1 MLELT
6 LIERIEREINQ
17 QFYLVKDLLE
27 EIKEGETTLEEAKK
41 VLEEGLRDF
50 RLVKNILGSNERE
63 QIITDKIIRIQIAV
77 KEIEKGNIE
86 QAYFNLTVKR

>member
-27 EIKEGETTLEEAKK
+27 EVKEGETTIEELKETLDK
-41 VLEEGLRDF
+41 GLRDF
-50 RLVKNILGSNERE
+50 RLIRNILGSNEKE
-63 QIITDKIIRIQIAV
+63 QKIYDKIIRIKIAV
-77 KEIEKGNIE
+77 EEIEKGDIE
-86 QAYFNLTVKR
+86 QAYFNLTVER